1 MKVKK
6 GFELRDVCGEKV
18 IIATGIE
25 NLDFNR
31 LISLNETA
39 AYLWQKAQEAP
50 SFTEAELA
58 QKLVSDYDVTPE
70 TAEADVAELVG
81 TWRKQGLI
89 ED

>member
-1 MKVKK
+1 MKVKQ
-6 GFELRDVCGEKV
+6 GFELRDICGEKV
-18 IIATGIE
+18 IIAASIE

-39 AYLWQKAQEAP
+39 AFLWEKAQGAP
-50 SFTEAELA
+50 SFTEET
-58 QKLVSDYDVTPE
+58 LVKQLTADYDIDTK
-70 TAEADVAELVG
+70 TAQADVAELIA